1 MKIGLIRRRFA
12 SSGGAELYVQRLVG
26 GLLARGHQPH
36 LFAQN
41 WESIEK
47 GVEFHHVPSTGSRA
61 TQPVCFAESAKKEIA
76 RYRLDCVLSLERT
89 FKQDVYRAGDGVHRI
104 WLERRREFAP
114 WWKKPFVG
122 VGGFHRNMLELE
134 RRAFDVQNTAA
145 VIVNSQMVRSEIARC
160 FSYPDERI
168 HLIRN
173 GVETARFRGLDR
185 GKARERLGI
194 RTDQFLIAF
203 VGSGW
208 ERKGLGF
215 LMNALQVGRLDKAV
229 RLIVAGKGKAPRNS
243 PEGTIFTG
251 PIKEVEQVYAAAD
264 LFVTLPIYE
273 PSANVVPEAL
283 AAGLPVITTLQNGAS
298 ELLDEGRTGSV
309 VADPRDVL
317 DVTRKIRYWM
327 DRGGAAGRAACDV
340 AALDIRRNIDE
351 TVALLEKI
359 SMERTRGF

>member
-1 MKIGLIRRRFA
+1 M
-12 SSGGAELYVQRLVG
+12 GA
-26 GLLARGHQPH
+26 
-36 LFAQN
+36 
-41 WESIEK
+41 
-47 GVEFHHVPSTGSRA
+47 
-61 TQPVCFAESAKKEIA
+61 
-76 RYRLDCVLSLERT
+76 
-89 FKQDVYRAGDGVHRI
+89 
-104 WLERRREFAP
+104 
-114 WWKKPFVG
+114 
-122 VGGFHRNMLELE
+122 FHRNMLQLE
-134 RRAFDVQNTAA
+134 GRTFDVQNTAA
-145 VIVNSQMVRSEIARC
+145 VIVNSEMVRSEITRC

-168 HLIRN
+168 YLIRN
-173 GVETARFRGLDR
+173 GVETARFCGLDR
-185 GKARERLGI
+185 GKAREKLGI

-215 LMNALQVGRLDKAV
+215 LMNALQVGRLNKAV
-229 RLIVAGKGKAPRNS
+229 RLIVAGKGKAPSNS
-243 PEGTIFTG
+243 PEGTVFTG

-273 PSANVVPEAL
+273 PSANVVSEAL

-309 VADPRDVL
+309 VADPRDAL
-317 DVTRKIRYWM
+317 DVARKIRYWM